1 MTMMSSE
8 ERMKVPLIAT
18 INHRTIDMR
27 DSSLKVKIYRNGG
40 IEVATSPFKP
50 YYYMANEEGEE
61 YKTIASDETV
71 KLSKHHYLPM
81 RETVPPTALYDGGR
95 EALLERLCI
104 EHPEFFKDYPNDKP
118 VKFLVFD
125 IETKGF
131 EFPTEGKWIYA
142 SPDGGETIYR
152 REFGKYESREKI

>member
-1 MTMMSSE
+1 
-8 ERMKVPLIAT
+8 MKVPLIAT

-27 DSSLKVKIYRNGG
+27 DGSLKVKLYRNGE
-40 IEVATSPFKP
+40 IEATTSPFKP
-50 YYYMANEEGEE
+50 YYYMADKEGEE
-61 YKTIASDETV
+61 YKTIASDKTI

-118 VKFLVFD
+118 VKCLVFD
-125 IETKGF
+125 IETH
-131 EFPTEGKWIYA
+131 
-142 SPDGGETIYR
+142 SPDGNFPFGE
-152 REFGKYESREKI
+152 KYPVVAIGIVTTTGELSLIHI